1 MFNGHCLWA
10 NIQVQLSNLK
20 YTTSTSKMEIA
31 AITYI
36 MKWDSQATQ
45 KRVSSKP
52 KGLSSEVVVARN
64 WQFVGYLV
72 MMAKRL
78 ICNCLSNRGTRCFL
92 IGSEPFY
99 GIPTW
104 YLKAK
109 INIGCV
115 YKLFWKITLDLG
127 RQKDK
132 YQKLLQF
139 ENIWTY
145 IVNVLTQ
152 HKRSILGSS
161 SLDHFLSIYVW

>member
-10 NIQVQLSNLK
+10 NIVQLSNLK
-20 YTTSTSKMEIA
+20 YTTSTSKKEIA

-36 MKWDSQATQ
+36 MKWDSQA
-45 KRVSSKP
+45 
-52 KGLSSEVVVARN
+52 KGLSSEVVMARN

-78 ICNCLSNRGTRCFL
+78 ICNCLSNRGTWCFL

-99 GIPTW
+99 GIPTC
-104 YLKAK
+104 YLKAMTNK
-109 INIGCV
+109 SPSIGCV

-132 YQKLLQF
+132 SQKLLQF